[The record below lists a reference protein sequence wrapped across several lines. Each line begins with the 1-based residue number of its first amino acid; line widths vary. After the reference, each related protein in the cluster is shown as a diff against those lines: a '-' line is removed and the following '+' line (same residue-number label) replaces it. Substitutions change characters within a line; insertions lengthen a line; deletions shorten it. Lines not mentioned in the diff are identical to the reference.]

1 MASIEIDPIR
11 LETPGSY
18 SRRPMPAKREMPLP
32 PPVQHGGS
40 FRAALLRRRSAA
52 AFDPIPS
59 SDLATWLYYTASV
72 QSINSEDR
80 NRQQRCVGS
89 FGALHPAH
97 ILLGEPNG
105 MWTVYV
111 AERHTLG
118 ELTVDAAVADALRAK
133 AQQHFLSEHATLV
146 ALLSDWDLAVNYYQ
160 NPLCLMLRDGGVLF
174 GHAALV
180 AAALG
185 LSFRILGSTGT
196 PFTERLVS
204 NISFKPTAV
213 GLAWIGRAHAD

>member
-1 MASIEIDPIR
+1 MTS
-11 LETPGSY
+11 
-18 SRRPMPAKREMPLP
+18 PAKGLKP
-32 PPVQHGGS
+32 PAHLS
-40 FRAALLRRRSAA
+40 AESRATWKRIAAEYELTPDASLLLRAG
-52 AFDPIPS
+52 
-59 SDLATWLYYTASV
+59 L
-72 QSINSEDR
+72 E
-80 NRQQRCVGS
+80 C
-89 FGALHPAH
+89 
-97 ILLGEPNG
+97 
-105 MWTVYV
+105 
-111 AERHTLG
+111 
-118 ELTVDAAVADALRAK
+118 
-133 AQQHFLSEHATLV
+133 
-146 ALLSDWDLAVNYYQ
+146 WDLAVNYYQ